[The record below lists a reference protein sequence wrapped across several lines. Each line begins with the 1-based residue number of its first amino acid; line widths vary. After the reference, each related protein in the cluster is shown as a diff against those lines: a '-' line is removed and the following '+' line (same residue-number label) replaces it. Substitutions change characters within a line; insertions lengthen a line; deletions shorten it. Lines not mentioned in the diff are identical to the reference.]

1 MMKRASSVRPKTL
14 TSSQSNA
21 KKPEIKYEKYTAE
34 TNMQFM
40 KQRLAVIK
48 SVMDESD
55 FQLQTKIKANKKLDL
70 AYKNTAEDD
79 LADEEES
86 EEDEFTQQINKMLEL

>member
-1 MMKRASSVRPKTL
+1 
-14 TSSQSNA
+14 
-21 KKPEIKYEKYTAE
+21 
-34 TNMQFM
+34 MQFM

-55 FQLQTKIKANKKLDL
+55 FQLQTKIKTNKQLDL

-86 EEDEFTQQINKMLEL
+86 EEDEFTQQINKMLELKELDSAQKKPLNSPVRMRERDASVKLSDRRGSV